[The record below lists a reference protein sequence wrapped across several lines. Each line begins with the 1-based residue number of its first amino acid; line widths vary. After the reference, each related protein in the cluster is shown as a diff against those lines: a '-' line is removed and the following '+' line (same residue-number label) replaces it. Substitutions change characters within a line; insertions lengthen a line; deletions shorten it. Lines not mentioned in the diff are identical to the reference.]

1 MSVIVSAQIDSVLKS
16 LEFLNLP
23 ALVISDSWEVEDFNT
38 LALSLFGHIPEDLYK
53 RNISEFINLGYE
65 KMQEL
70 YYATR
75 FYERADL
82 NNVLQTGLRFETYS
96 KNKYK
101 ENFPVNVTVIPFSKE
116 KRIVVVIQDLSGI
129 KKIASKASQR
139 VKELQVFTTFAN
151 IIAKQTDTDRIMQE
165 TLEMLLYQLEAEK
178 GWIYLISEE
187 AKELHLVAQRGFKI
201 TEVNDISCLAFGECL
216 AGRVMTSKRA
226 LLSENTGYDPR
237 IAHRIEGIN
246 SMTAVPLSSRGALLG
261 VLCLGSSEG
270 SHFSSMDIQLLI
282 TIGSQLGVAIENAML
297 IEELKKKMKQIKLI
311 NEVSSVINSSLSIGS
326 VFRIM
331 VAELRRLIDY
341 DRASL
346 LLYNEKGNNLIIFA
360 LDTDMKTLMTKGVKA
375 PIEGISAGWVV
386 KNNRPWINYDLQKET
401 LFSLDKKLADEGIR
415 STISIPLF
423 QDKVL
428 GVFNLDSTL
437 PNRYSE
443 RDYEILLPVARH
455 ISIALE
461 NALLFEQISK
471 EKREWERTFDAI
483 TDMVWI
489 VDKQCN
495 ILRANSSLKNLL
507 GKIKG
512 ELATVK
518 CSIIFEQLGIDP
530 DELCGGKTMPEQVP
544 SFHELRARDGA
555 TFHFWTY
562 PLKEDG
568 KFYASVNYL
577 RDVTSRKR
585 LEQQLIRTDRLAS
598 LGTLAAG
605 IAHEINNPL
614 GIIAGYA
621 EALIDRS
628 RDPVLNSIE
637 AFEDFPE
644 YLQTIHNEI
653 FRCKDILKTLLD
665 FARPSMRISRDIDI
679 NEVIKEVI
687 LLATH
692 SATKYKNRFTL
703 ELNREIPKVHG
714 EPGALRQLF
723 MNIII
728 NAIYYTTDGGEI
740 IIKTWSEQRT
750 EDSSNRTF
758 QTMVCASI
766 KDTGPGI
773 DQCIIDKIF
782 DPFFTTKPAGEG
794 TGLGLSICH
803 KIVEEHGGEIYVQ
816 SVPSVETVFYIKIPS
831 KATL

>member
-1 MSVIVSAQIDSVLKS
+1 MSVIVSVQFDSVLMS

-23 ALVISDSWEVEDFNT
+23 ALVINDSWEVEDFNS
-38 LALSLFGHIPEDLYK
+38 LAPSLFGHIPEDLYK
-53 RNISEFINLGYE
+53 RNISEFISLGYE
-65 KMQEL
+65 KMQDL
-70 YYATR
+70 FYATR
-75 FYERADL
+75 FYESGDL
-82 NNVLQTGLRFETYS
+82 THTLQTGLRFETLAR
-96 KNKYK
+96 NRYK
-101 ENFPVNVTVIPFSKE
+101 ENFPVNVTVIPFTKD
-116 KRIVVVIQDLSGI
+116 KRIVVAVQDLSGI

-139 VKELQVFTTFAN
+139 VKELQAFTTFAN

-165 TLEMLLYQLEAEK
+165 TLEMLLSQLEAEK
-178 GWIYLISEE
+178 GWIYLSSEE
-187 AKELHLVAQRGFKI
+187 AKELHLVAQRGFNI
-201 TEVNDISCLAFGECL
+201 TEINDISCLSFGECL

-226 LLSENTGYDPR
+226 LLSEDTDYDPR
-237 IAHRIEGIN
+237 IAHKVEGIN
-246 SMTAVPLSSRGALLG
+246 SMTAVPLTSRGALLG
-261 VLCLGSSEG
+261 VLCLGSSKG
-270 SHFSSMDIQLLI
+270 SHFTSMDIQLLI

-297 IEELKKKMKQIKLI
+297 IEELKKKMRQIKLI
-311 NEVSSVINSSLSIGS
+311 NEVSGVINSSLSIGS

-331 VAELRRLIDY
+331 VAELRKLIDY

-346 LLYNEKGNNLIIFA
+346 LLYNEKGNNLLIFA

-375 PIEGISAGWVV
+375 PIEGTSAGWVV
-386 KNNRPWINYDLQKET
+386 KNNRPWINYDLQKKT

-437 PNRYSE
+437 PNKYSE
-443 RDYEILLPVARH
+443 NDYEILLPVARH

-489 VDKQCN
+489 VDRHCN
-495 ILRANSSLKNLL
+495 ILRANRSFKDLL
-507 GKIKG
+507 GNKKRD
-512 ELATVK
+512 LTDVK
-518 CSIIFEQLGIDP
+518 CHEIFEQLGIKC
-530 DELCGGKTMPEQVP
+530 EVFCGNKTIPKYQTT
-544 SFHELRARDGA
+544 FHEIQSREGA

-562 PLKEDG
+562 PLKDEG
-568 KFYASVNYL
+568 RLYASVNYL

-614 GIIAGYA
+614 GIIAGYS

-665 FARPSMRISRDIDI
+665 FARPSVRISRYIDI
-679 NEVIKEVI
+679 NEIIKEVI

-692 SATKYKNRFTL
+692 SATRYKNRFTL
-703 ELNREIPKVHG
+703 DLNREIPKVYG

-723 MNIII
+723 MNIVI
-728 NAIYYTTDGGEI
+728 NAIYYTSNGGEI
-740 IIKTWSEQRT
+740 NIKTWSEQRP
-750 EDSSNRTF
+750 EDTSNRTF
-758 QTMVCASI
+758 QTLVCTSI
-766 KDTGPGI
+766 RDTGPGI
-773 DQCIIDKIF
+773 EPTIIDKIF

-816 SVPSVETVFYIKIPS
+816 SVPFKETVFYIKIPS
-831 KATL
+831 KGDI